1 MVVLLRRALSQVG
14 GRIIDDVLVGLSK
27 ILLSILIMN
36 VMGDV
41 VFYIGTDKMKC

>member
-1 MVVLLRRALSQVG
+1 VLLRRALSQVG
-14 GRIIDDVLVGLSK
+14 GRIIDDVLVGLSTMS
-27 ILLSILIMN
+27 LSISVMN